1 MLLLNGVP
9 DGVLGAADGVLHL
22 AGGLLRG
29 PFGLRLGVAGHLA
42 DSLFDGA
49 LYLMSDARDPI
60 FVHSDYP
67 GCVLHNT
74 VRIIK
79 FQRKCEW
86 ANAADDAE
94 PQTAT
99 EYFPRLPPALPVS
112 YIRLFLWLATEHSSV
127 RAAHH
132 SDLCGRL
139 FMTVLDALKA
149 DHDEA
154 KSLLKT
160 ILASKDG
167 KKRAE
172 LFEQMKTKLTAHS
185 RAEEKVFYRPLEKTE
200 EGKTEALEGAVE
212 HEVVDRLLADLAGSR
227 QPEAEKWTARCAVL
241 QELLEHH
248 IEEEERDFF
257 KIARKLFDR
266 AVLEKMGKAFAAEK
280 SKLDVAAHSAAAE

>member
-1 MLLLNGVP
+1 
-9 DGVLGAADGVLHL
+9 
-22 AGGLLRG
+22 
-29 PFGLRLGVAGHLA
+29 
-42 DSLFDGA
+42 
-49 LYLMSDARDPI
+49 
-60 FVHSDYP
+60 
-67 GCVLHNT
+67 
-74 VRIIK
+74 
-79 FQRKCEW
+79 
-86 ANAADDAE
+86 
-94 PQTAT
+94 
-99 EYFPRLPPALPVS
+99 
-112 YIRLFLWLATEHSSV
+112 
-127 RAAHH
+127 
-132 SDLCGRL
+132 
-139 FMTVLDALKA
+139 MTVLDALKA